1 MTLNEL
7 GSLGEFVGAIAV
19 VISLLYLALQIR
31 HNTRAVQSGTHQ
43 AVLDGILR
51 VSASLSDADGVARIS
66 QKANEDYGN
75 LTDEER
81 IRFEAYADRTV
92 ANYETAFYN
101 CERSMIDP
109 VLWNSWS
116 HQILEDLSEPG
127 LRHFWEE
134 KKHHYL
140 VEFVEYV
147 DQNVDRGAGA
157 ALNRRR

>member
-19 VISLLYLALQIR
+19 VISLIYLAIQIR

-43 AVLDGILR
+43 AVLDGIMR
-51 VSASLSDADGVARIS
+51 VSASLSDSEGLAQIA
-66 QKANEDYGN
+66 QKANEDRES

-81 IRFEAYADRTV
+81 VRFEAYADRTV

-101 CERSMIDP
+101 CQRSMIDP
-109 VLWNSWS
+109 VLWSSWS
-116 HQILEDLSEPG
+116 HQILADLSEPG

-134 KKHHYL
+134 KKHNYL

-147 DQNVDRGAGA
+147 DQHVDRGTGA
-157 ALNRRR
+157 ARN